1 MLYPPKKRA
10 YSPENKKTK
19 ELSNLMNINSK
30 FTGSGGST
38 YLAYSDTSSLAPK
51 KSASLPKA
59 PVSGI
64 FRTDA
69 YRCLYLAPA
78 SNPPSS
84 LSTTIGEIYPS
95 RSTSMAPSG
104 SSPGRWSPSIS
115 TTICTFPSSSKAS
128 DRRKSPIS
136 SWHVRELTS

>member
-19 ELSNLMNINSK
+19 ELANLMNINSK

-51 KSASLPKA
+51 KCTSLPKA

-69 YRCLYLAPA
+69 YRPNYLGIAN
-78 SNPPSS
+78 NPPSS
-84 LSTTIGEIYPS
+84 LNITTEEIYPLQ
-95 RSTSMAPSG
+95 STSTELSG
-104 SSPGRWSPSIS
+104 NSPGRWSPSIS
-115 TTICTFPSSSKAS
+115 TTICISCLLYTSPSPRDQRGSRMPSSA
-128 DRRKSPIS
+128 
-136 SWHVRELTS
+136 

>member
-30 FTGSGGST
+30 FTGSGGSIYLT
-38 YLAYSDTSSLAPK
+38 YPDSSSLAPK

-64 FRTDA
+64 FRA
-69 YRCLYLAPA
+69 EGY
-78 SNPPSS
+78 
-84 LSTTIGEIYPS
+84 
-95 RSTSMAPSG
+95 
-104 SSPGRWSPSIS
+104 SPS
-115 TTICTFPSSSKAS
+115 
-128 DRRKSPIS
+128 
-136 SWHVRELTS
+136 